1 MNTRGEIMA
10 HIIHYN
16 RSGIPILEDREIEEM
31 AYDFVSHVD
40 DTSLKTPCIA
50 PIAGILDYM
59 ESAYKVRMS
68 FHNLGNLDG
77 YKILGK
83 TVFPAN
89 RIYIDMD
96 IIYRQES
103 LFFFTVAHSIGH
115 WALHA
120 RQKIMPG
127 NSNRILKVVNDCESD
142 FWGKRGMG
150 TLKDEIEH
158 QANVFAASL
167 LMPRSTLVT
176 AIMIKQLR
184 MGITR
189 KAGNI
194 YLNRSKS
201 SIMSF
206 HEIVSYLENIFGMS
220 KQLIIL
226 RLKTLELLHISEEEE
241 DKNILYTYIV

>member
-1 MNTRGEIMA
+1 MMEP
-10 HIIHYN
+10 IIHYN
-16 RSGIPILEDREIEEM
+16 RLGIPILEDWEIEEM

-59 ESAYKVRMS
+59 ESAYNVRMS

-77 YKILGK
+77 YKILGR
-83 TVFPAN
+83 TIFPAN

-120 RQKIMPG
+120 QQKIMLE
-127 NSNRILKVVNDCESD
+127 NSNRALRVINDCELD
-142 FWGKRGMG
+142 FWGKKGMG
-150 TLKDEIEH
+150 TLKDRIEH
-158 QANVFAASL
+158 QANVFATSL
-167 LMPRSTLVT
+167 LMPRKTLVT
-176 AIMIKQLR
+176 AIMIKQMR

-194 YLNRSKS
+194 HLNRSKS
-201 SIMSF
+201 SIISF
-206 HEIVSYLENIFGMS
+206 NETVSYLENIFGMS

-226 RLKTLELLHISEEEE
+226 RLKALELLHISEGEE
-241 DKNILYTYIV
+241 DENILYTYIA